1 MEGRH
6 LLWSQPA
13 LSSII
18 PWGKLGFKGNCPRE
32 SLEGSSNMLLD
43 FSWRVFSKPW
53 FPCVQ
58 KGQTLCRWVAC
69 ESQFKYGGRGP
80 TFSLRFTGL
89 FMESATVGEAEVV
102 RASQWFNLEVGHQW
116 GYLLL
121 LESILRARRW

>member
-32 SLEGSSNMLLD
+32 SLEGSSNMFLD
-43 FSWRVFSKPW
+43 FSWRVFSNPGSLV
-53 FPCVQ
+53 CRRAR
-58 KGQTLCRWVAC
+58 LCRWVAR

-89 FMESATVGEAEVV
+89 FTESATAGETEVV
-102 RASQWFNLEVGHQW
+102 RASQWFNPEVGHQW

-121 LESILRARRW
+121 LESILRARGW